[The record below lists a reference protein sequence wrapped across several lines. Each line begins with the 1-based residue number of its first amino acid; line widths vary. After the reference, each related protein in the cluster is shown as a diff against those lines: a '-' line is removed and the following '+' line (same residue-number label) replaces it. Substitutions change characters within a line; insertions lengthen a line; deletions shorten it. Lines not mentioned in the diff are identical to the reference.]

1 MVNYMEK
8 IKNESTEA
16 KILEAARKV
25 FVRKGMDGARMQE
38 IADEAGINK
47 ALLHYYFRS
56 KEKLFTAVFSE
67 IFGNFFSSLGQVLAS
82 GASLDE
88 KITFFTGH
96 YIDMIAANPFVPQFI
111 LNEVNRD
118 PQSLVALVSRVGVSP
133 KLFLQIM
140 SRQIEEET
148 GKKID
153 IRHLLVSILGMLIFP
168 FVARPLLQLVFFDN
182 NTNHYDAFMQ
192 ERKEYVKMLVLNYLH
207 Q

>member
-1 MVNYMEK
+1 MEK
-8 IKNESTEA
+8 IKNDSTEA

-56 KEKLFTAVFSE
+56 KEKLFSAVFSE
-67 IFGNFFSSLGQVLAS
+67 IFGNFFSSLGQVLVS
-82 GASLDE
+82 EVSLDE
-88 KITFFTGH
+88 KISFFTGH
-96 YIDMIAANPFVPQFI
+96 YIDMISANPFVPQFI

-118 PQSLVALVSRVGVSP
+118 PQSLVALVSRAGVSP
-133 KLFLQIM
+133 NILLQVM
-140 SRQIEEET
+140 NRQIEEEA
-148 GKKID
+148 GKKVD
-153 IRHLLVSILGMLIFP
+153 TRHLLVSILGMLIFP

-182 NTNHYDAFMQ
+182 DTNQYNAFLQ
-192 ERKEYVKMLVLNYLH
+192 ERKEFVKLMIMNYLR